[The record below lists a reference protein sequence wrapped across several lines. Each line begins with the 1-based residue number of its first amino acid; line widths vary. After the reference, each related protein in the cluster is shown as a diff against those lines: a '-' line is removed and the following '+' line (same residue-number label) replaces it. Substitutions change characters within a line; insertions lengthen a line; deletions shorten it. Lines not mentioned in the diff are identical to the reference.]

1 VLYALDCQFIV
12 DFGRKNLHSF
22 TYFFGVISMSD
33 GIFTLDAEI
42 RTDLGKGASRRLRHA
57 DKVPAVL
64 YGADKEAVSLTLSHN
79 KVFQAQAFEAF
90 YSHVLT
96 INVDGKKVEALV
108 KDMQRHPF
116 KPRIMH
122 LDFLRVDA
130 KKVLHTHVPLHF
142 INEDQADSIKLN
154 GGHAEH
160 HIVDVE
166 VSCLPKDLPEF
177 IEVDLMD
184 VEVGQTLHLT
194 DIVLPKGVTL
204 LELNKGED
212 HDHAVVTVKLAK
224 GPSGGSD
231 EDDAVEGEE
240 EAPAE

>member
-1 VLYALDCQFIV
+1 
-12 DFGRKNLHSF
+12 
-22 TYFFGVISMSD
+22 MSD

-64 YGADKEAVSLTLSHN
+64 YGADKEAVSLTLAHN
-79 KVFQAQAFEAF
+79 KVFQAQVFEAF

-96 INVDGKKVEALV
+96 INVDGQKIEVLV

-116 KPRIMH
+116 KERIMH
-122 LDFLRVDA
+122 LDFLRIDKNKA
-130 KKVLHTHVPLHF
+130 LHTNVPLHF
-142 INEDQADSIKLN
+142 INELEADSIKLN

-160 HIVDVE
+160 NMVDVE

-177 IEVDLMD
+177 IEVDLINM
-184 VEVGQTLHLT
+184 ELGQTLHLS
-194 DIVLPKGVTL
+194 DLVLPKGVTL
-204 LELNKGED
+204 PELNKGED

-224 GPSGGSD
+224 GPSVTTD
-231 EDDAVEGEE
+231 AEDAAESEE
-240 EAPAE
+240 EATKD